1 MQAHGLTFFPLPQ
14 YFSIAR
20 TIQRGFYYSHSP
32 RRCFCTSGAMEPQTT
47 SMPTTTTSVSH
58 LHRDWQES
66 LHLMLLF
73 KSQNAVT
80 FQVSNA
86 EPLVMQIVVRRDLFD
101 VSLRSADVTLWV
113 AYARTDSLPKKEKWG
128 VGPLMAQA
136 AHAATAVH
144 ISHLCSHLFQQ
155 R

>member
-1 MQAHGLTFFPLPQ
+1 
-14 YFSIAR
+14 
-20 TIQRGFYYSHSP
+20 
-32 RRCFCTSGAMEPQTT
+32 MEPQTT